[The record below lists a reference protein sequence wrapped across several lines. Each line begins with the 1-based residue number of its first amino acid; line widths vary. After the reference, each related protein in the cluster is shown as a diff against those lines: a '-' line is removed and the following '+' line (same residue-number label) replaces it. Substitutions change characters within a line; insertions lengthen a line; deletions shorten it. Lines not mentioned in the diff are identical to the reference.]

1 MTTSNRFKNFTNTRA
16 AREIKDSWMF
26 KVVPWVLFIGALF
39 GLITIAIINIKP
51 YAMLLASVGGQ
62 TSWVFDIPF
71 IGPLLKSPTMEAATM
86 GAATIGA
93 VLVWAPVQILECLWL
108 LIALD
113 AKAQKAAIRESIAL
127 TDELEQHQESRSK
140 DTRAAV
146 KRISR
151 IPFFFTKWAALLALG
166 AYTFDLVVGLQAYP
180 VWKDWQ
186 SFGFWLKS
194 MNPIW
199 LNINNARD
207 LSIMLFSFEVMLIL
221 TVIIGQWVLHHNGEE
236 S

>member
-1 MTTSNRFKNFTNTRA
+1 MTTFNRFKKNA
-16 AREIKDSWMF
+16 AREVEDNWILKSAIWI
-26 KVVPWVLFIGALF
+26 LFLGLLTGLF
-39 GLITIAIINIKP
+39 TIALINIKP
-51 YAMLLASVGGQ
+51 YAMLLASAGGQ
-62 TSWVFDIPF
+62 ASWVFEIP
-71 IGPLLKSPTMEAATM
+71 ILGSLLERLSV

-93 VLVWAPVQILECLWL
+93 VLIWAPVQILECLWL
-108 LIALD
+108 LIALG

-127 TDELEQHQESRSK
+127 TSELENHRDSK
-140 DTRAAV
+140 SKETRAAV

-180 VWKDWQ
+180 VWKDWT

-207 LSIMLFSFEVMLIL
+207 LTIMLFSFEIMLVL
-221 TVIIGQWVLHHNGEE
+221 TIIVGQWLFYRNGDEA
-236 S
+236 

>member
-1 MTTSNRFKNFTNTRA
+1 MTTFNRFKTSA
-16 AREIKDSWMF
+16 AREVEDNWILQVTLWI
-26 KVVPWVLFIGALF
+26 LFLGLLF
-39 GLITIAIINIKP
+39 GLITIALINIKP
-51 YAMLLASVGGQ
+51 YAMMLSGVGSQ
-62 TSWVFDIPF
+62 TAWVFDVPL
-71 IGPLLKSPTMEAATM
+71 IGPLLKNLTV

-113 AKAQKAAIRESIAL
+113 AKAQKAAVRSSIAL
-127 TDELEQHQESRSK
+127 TDDLEKHRDSQNK
-140 DTRAAV
+140 DTRRAV
-146 KRISR
+146 KRLSK

-166 AYTFDLVVGLQAYP
+166 AYTFDLIVGLQAYP
-180 VWKDWQ
+180 IWKDWQ

-207 LSIMLFSFEVMLIL
+207 LGLMLFSFEIMLVL
-221 TVIIGQWVLHHNGEE
+221 TVIVGQWIFYRNGEE
-236 S
+236 T

>member
-1 MTTSNRFKNFTNTRA
+1 MTTFNRFKKNA
-16 AREIKDSWMF
+16 AREVEDNWILKSAIWI
-26 KVVPWVLFIGALF
+26 LFLGLLTGLF
-39 GLITIAIINIKP
+39 TIALINIKP
-51 YAMLLASVGGQ
+51 YAMLLASAGGQ
-62 TSWVFDIPF
+62 ASWVFEIP
-71 IGPLLKSPTMEAATM
+71 ILGSLLEQLSV

-93 VLVWAPVQILECLWL
+93 VLIWAPVQILECLWL

-127 TDELEQHQESRSK
+127 TSDLEAHRDSESK
-140 DTRAAV
+140 ETRAAV

-180 VWKDWQ
+180 IWKDWQ
-186 SFGFWLKS
+186 SFSFWLKS

-199 LNINNARD
+199 LNVNNARD
-207 LSIMLFSFEVMLIL
+207 LTIMLFSFEIMLVL
-221 TVIIGQWVLHHNGEE
+221 TIIVGQWLFYRNGEE
-236 S
+236 A

>member
-1 MTTSNRFKNFTNTRA
+1 MTTFNRFKSKTVRA
-16 AREIKDSWMF
+16 AREMEDNWVLKSAI
-26 KVVPWVLFIGALF
+26 WVLFLGLLTGLF
-39 GLITIAIINIKP
+39 TIALINIKP
-51 YAMLLASVGGQ
+51 YAMLLASAGGQ
-62 TSWVFDIPF
+62 ASWVFEIP
-71 IGPLLKSPTMEAATM
+71 ILGTLLERVSV

-93 VLVWAPVQILECLWL
+93 VLIWAPVQILECLWL

-127 TDELEQHQESRSK
+127 TSDLGTHRDSDHKS
-140 DTRAAV
+140 TRAAV

-166 AYTFDLVVGLQAYP
+166 AYTFDLIVGLQAYP

-186 SFGFWLKS
+186 AFGFWLKS

-207 LSIMLFSFEVMLIL
+207 LGIMLFSFEVMLVL
-221 TVIIGQWVLHHNGEE
+221 TIVVGQWLFYRNGEE
-236 S
+236 A

>member
-16 AREIKDSWMF
+16 AREIEDNWILQ
-26 KVVPWVLFIGALF
+26 VALWILFLGLLF
-39 GLITIAIINIKP
+39 GLITIALINIKP
-51 YAMLLASVGGQ
+51 YAMMLSGVGSQ
-62 TSWVFDIPF
+62 TAWVFEAPL
-71 IGPLLKSPTMEAATM
+71 IGGLLKNLSV

-93 VLVWAPVQILECLWL
+93 VLIWAPVQILECLWL

-113 AKAQKAAIRESIAL
+113 AKAQKAAVRESIAL
-127 TDELEQHQESRSK
+127 TDDLEKHRDSRSK

-166 AYTFDLVVGLQAYP
+166 AYTFDLIVGLQAYP

-199 LNINNARD
+199 LNVNNARD
-207 LSIMLFSFEVMLIL
+207 LGIMLFSFEVMLIL
-221 TVIIGQWVLHHNGEE
+221 TVIVGQWLFYRNGQE

>member
-1 MTTSNRFKNFTNTRA
+1 MTTFNRFKKNA
-16 AREIKDSWMF
+16 AREVEDNWILKSAIWI
-26 KVVPWVLFIGALF
+26 LFLGLLTGLF
-39 GLITIAIINIKP
+39 TIALINIKP
-51 YAMLLASVGGQ
+51 YAMLLASAGGQ
-62 TSWVFDIPF
+62 ASWVFEIP
-71 IGPLLKSPTMEAATM
+71 ILGSLLERLSV

-93 VLVWAPVQILECLWL
+93 VLIWAPVQILECLWL

-127 TDELEQHQESRSK
+127 TSELEKHRDSK
-140 DTRAAV
+140 SKETRAAV

-151 IPFFFTKWAALLALG
+151 IQFFFTKWAALLALG
-166 AYTFDLVVGLQAYP
+166 AYSFDLIVGLQAYP

-207 LSIMLFSFEVMLIL
+207 LTIMLFSFEIMLVL
-221 TVIIGQWVLHHNGEE
+221 TIIVGQWLFYRNGEE
-236 S
+236 A

>member
-1 MTTSNRFKNFTNTRA
+1 MTTFNRFKKTA
-16 AREIKDSWMF
+16 AREVEDNWILKSAI
-26 KVVPWVLFIGALF
+26 WVLFLGLLTGLF
-39 GLITIAIINIKP
+39 TIALINIKP
-51 YAMLLASVGGQ
+51 YAMLLASAGGQ
-62 TSWVFDIPF
+62 ASWVFEIP
-71 IGPLLKSPTMEAATM
+71 ILGSLLERLSV

-93 VLVWAPVQILECLWL
+93 VLIWAPVQILECLWL

-127 TDELEQHQESRSK
+127 TSDLEAHRDSQSK
-140 DTRAAV
+140 DTRHAV

-180 VWKDWQ
+180 IWKDWT
-186 SFGFWLKS
+186 SFRFWLKS

-207 LSIMLFSFEVMLIL
+207 LTIMLFSFEIMLVL
-221 TVIIGQWVLHHNGEE
+221 TIIVGQWLFYRNGEE
-236 S
+236 A

>member
-1 MTTSNRFKNFTNTRA
+1 MTTSNRFKTFTNSRA
-16 AREIKDSWMF
+16 AREVEDNWILQVTLWI
-26 KVVPWVLFIGALF
+26 LFLGLLT
-39 GLITIAIINIKP
+39 GLITIALINIKP
-51 YAMLLASVGGQ
+51 YAMLLASAGGQ
-62 TSWVFDIPF
+62 ASWVFEI
-71 IGPLLKSPTMEAATM
+71 PLLGGLLKNLSV

-93 VLVWAPVQILECLWL
+93 VLIWAPVQILECLWL

-113 AKAQKAAIRESIAL
+113 AKAQKAAVRESIAL
-127 TDELEQHQESRSK
+127 TDDLEKHRDSQSK
-140 DTRAAV
+140 DTRRAV

-166 AYTFDLVVGLQAYP
+166 AYAFDLVVGLQAYP

-199 LNINNARD
+199 LNVNNARD
-207 LSIMLFSFEVMLIL
+207 LGIMLFSFEVMLIL
-221 TVIIGQWVLHHNGEE
+221 TVIVGQWLFYRNGEE
-236 S
+236 A

>member
-1 MTTSNRFKNFTNTRA
+1 MTTFNRFKKNA
-16 AREIKDSWMF
+16 AREVEDNWILKSAI
-26 KVVPWVLFIGALF
+26 WVLFLGLLTGLF
-39 GLITIAIINIKP
+39 TIALINIKP
-51 YAMLLASVGGQ
+51 YAMLLASAGGQ
-62 TSWVFDIPF
+62 ASWVFEIP
-71 IGPLLKSPTMEAATM
+71 ILGSLLKRLSV

-93 VLVWAPVQILECLWL
+93 VLIWAPVQILECLWL

-127 TDELEQHQESRSK
+127 TSDLEAHRDSQSK
-140 DTRAAV
+140 DTRHAV

-180 VWKDWQ
+180 IWKDWT

-207 LSIMLFSFEVMLIL
+207 LTIMLFSFEIMLVL
-221 TVIIGQWVLHHNGEE
+221 TIIVGQWLFYRNGEE
-236 S
+236 A